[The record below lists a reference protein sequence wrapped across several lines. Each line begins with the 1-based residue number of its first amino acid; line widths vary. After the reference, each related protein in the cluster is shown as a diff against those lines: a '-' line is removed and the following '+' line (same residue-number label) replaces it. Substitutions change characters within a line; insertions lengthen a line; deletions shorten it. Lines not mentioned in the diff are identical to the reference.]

1 MAKYKMLLGTPVRC
15 YIKNQKGQYQFEQT
29 AYYIGNGYCISSFT
43 DTVDNLKE
51 GIEPYLLKFDRYIPI
66 EMWNAE
72 YYYELQNKGYTHLK
86 PIINSDYT
94 QEDFNIDNIEDLY
107 DGHLDEFWWWKEIQ
121 DKIQKE
127 IKDIG
132 CHS

>member
-15 YIKNQKGQYQFEQT
+15 YIKNNKGQYQFEQT
-29 AYYIGNGYCISSFT
+29 AYYVGKGYCISSFT
-43 DTVDNLKE
+43 DTFDNLKE
-51 GIEPYLLKFDRYIPI
+51 GIEPYLLRYDRYIPI

-72 YYYELQNKGYTHLK
+72 YYYELQNKGYTRLK

-132 CHS
+132 CQS

>member
-1 MAKYKMLLGTPVRC
+1 MTKYKMLLGTPVRC
-15 YIKNQKGQYQFEQT
+15 YIKNNKGQYQFSQT
-29 AYYIGNGYCISSFT
+29 AYYVGCGYCVSSFT
-43 DTVDNLKE
+43 DTFDNLKE

-72 YYYELQNKGYTHLK
+72 YYYELQNKGYTNLK

-107 DGHLDEFWWWKEIQ
+107 DGHLDEFWWWEEIQ

-127 IKDIG
+127 IKNIG
-132 CHS
+132 CQS